1 MSETY
6 FAKVENG
13 IVTRVRVVSWDF
25 IVANPDRY
33 GDSSQYVE
41 TFLDGSQRAKYAAI
55 GDTYDADLDE
65 FIAPPQP
72 DPVEDAPL

>member
-1 MSETY
+1 MNDTY

-13 IVTRVRVVSWDF
+13 IVTKVKVVSWDF

-65 FIAPPQP
+65 FIAPPTP
-72 DPVEDAPL
+72 EADDDSVA